1 MTFSIPLIT
10 VFHLVFLFAGLAFI
24 QSAPEPRQRLSRV
37 LAFWILTQVGLSF
50 SGFYSLENGA
60 SPRPVLLVFPAVL
73 LIAGLFFS
81 AKGRAYMAAFD
92 QQKLLLLHGLRVPVE
107 WCLFVLASE
116 GWVPEAMTWNGTN
129 FDVLSGIAAL
139 ALYAWS
145 LKGTVPAGVMRAFN
159 VLGLL
164 LLLNVMFTAM
174 LSVPGPLQQIN
185 FDQPNKAV
193 LEYPF
198 VLLPALIVPMVL
210 FAHLASFIPK
220 KGGVQKSEK

>member
-1 MTFSIPLIT
+1 MNFSIPLIT
-10 VFHLVFLFAGLAFI
+10 VFHLVFLFAGLVFI

-50 SGFYSLENGA
+50 SGFYSLNNES
-60 SPRPVLLVFPAVL
+60 SPRPVLLVLPAVL
-73 LIAGLFFS
+73 LITGLLLIP
-81 AKGRAYMAAFD
+81 KGRAYMAAFN
-92 QQKLLLLHGLRVPVE
+92 QQKLLLLHSLRVPVE

-145 LKGTVPAGVMRAFN
+145 LKGTVPAWVMRVFN

-164 LLLNVMFTAM
+164 LLLNIMITAL
-174 LSVPGPLQQIN
+174 LSVPGPLQQLN
-185 FDQPNKAV
+185 FDQPNRAV

-198 VLLPALIVPMVL
+198 VLLPALIVPLVL
-210 FAHLASFIPK
+210 FAHLASFIP
-220 KGGVQKSEK
+220 QKDTPQKQEK